1 MASRT
6 WLDLPVFRA
15 TRVKWQRRIFSIIPK
30 NRAIFEDRARQLPL
44 LAYKLPLLPFSQSAS
59 RQKFFIRSVR
69 ISASRVYV
77 AFPPWQGPHQFQPLW
92 CNLARRG
99 LG

>member
-15 TRVKWQRRIFSIIPK
+15 TRVKWQRRIFSIILK

-44 LAYKLPLLPFSQSAS
+44 LAYKASAPALLPKRFASKIFYTIGADQRFARLCGFSSLA
-59 RQKFFIRSVR
+59 
-69 ISASRVYV
+69 
-77 AFPPWQGPHQFQPLW
+77 GPSSIPTLMV
-92 CNLARRG
+92 
-99 LG
+99 